1 MTTPEQQWL
10 EIYVRMVAGEQSE
23 EPFQG
28 VLEVR
33 EDEDSDDLT
42 VYRVQ
47 KDRHRWRVETLDG
60 RPVSIRNDEHVY
72 SFGED
77 QDLPG
82 RGRAFDPPLNEQDQ
96 LVARP
101 DPRHWSWSGDDFTRS
116 AGRPREVTYLGR
128 RAWEVTLVPPRHK
141 DGALVRTVDARTGM
155 LLEER
160 NGVHGILRRWLRI
173 DPSDGFDDETFA
185 WHGRYVFAGGDDEDA
200 EELAAELARSA
211 AVRKRLGV
219 NRIAVPA
226 ILELDVSHV
235 DEHGAIYGS
244 YETDSHVQFARER
257 RPSREDLDEAHLTWT
272 TPGGWTW
279 MLTAEG
285 LPAGALQDV
294 RSALE
299 PRSIALD
306 EL

>member
-47 KDRHRWRVETLDG
+47 KDRHRWRVETIDG
-60 RPVSIRNDEHVY
+60 QLVSVRNDEHVY

-77 QDLPG
+77 RDLPG

-101 DPRHWSWSGDDFTRS
+101 DPRHRSWSHDDFS
-116 AGRPREVTYLGR
+116 RPAEQPRDVTYLGR
-128 RAWEVTLVPPRHK
+128 PSWEVTLLPPRHK
-141 DGALVRTVDARTGM
+141 EGALVRTVDASTGM

-160 NGVHGILRRWLRI
+160 NAVHGMLRRWLRI
-173 DPSDGFDDETFA
+173 DRSDGFDDETFA
-185 WHGRYVFAGGDDEDA
+185 WHGSYVFAGGVDEDH
-200 EELAAELARSA
+200 EELATHRARSA
-211 AVRKRLGV
+211 AARKHLGV
-219 NRIAVPA
+219 DEIAVPST
-226 ILELDVSHV
+226 LHLEGPELD
-235 DEHGAIYGS
+235 EGGAIHGW
-244 YETDSHVQFARER
+244 YEADAHVQFARER
-257 RPSREDLDEAHLTWT
+257 EPSSDDLDEARLTWT

-279 MLTAEG
+279 MLTGTDLSDA
-285 LPAGALQDV
+285 AMKVV
-294 RSALE
+294 RSVLE

-306 EL
+306 DL